1 MKGNVTVMKF
11 AYGLMYS
18 STKAAT
24 ETKNKIQ
31 FNADDF
37 FSMRWNFGEDKG
49 RRQNRKYSGKESV
62 QTTQLTVYPLVWTSH
77 VYAIG
82 YVKRFLVFCCHS

>member
-11 AYGLMYS
+11 AYGLMYI

-37 FSMRWNFGEDKG
+37 FSMR
-49 RRQNRKYSGKESV
+49 
-62 QTTQLTVYPLVWTSH
+62 
-77 VYAIG
+77 
-82 YVKRFLVFCCHS
+82 